1 MKIVLAGGTGFIGKA
16 LRESLTEKDHEVVIL
31 TRQVSRENDA
41 GIRTRFRHWN
51 PPEGGTWENELNGAG
66 AVINLSGESIV
77 GKRWSVDQKKRIRES
92 RTRTASTLV
101 HALEKTRVKPNV
113 FINASAVGYYGARG
127 DETVT
132 EETRPGNGFLSE
144 TCQAWER
151 EALRAESL
159 GMRVIRLR
167 IGIVLEKNGG
177 ALAKM
182 LPPFQLGLGGPLG
195 SGRQWMSWIHLKDL
209 VGLIHFLVEKKE
221 TRGAF
226 NATAPLPVTMK
237 EFAETLGRALHRPA
251 FFPVPGFVLKILL
264 GEASELLLTG
274 QKVLPKHTLEAGY
287 RFQFPQLELA
297 LKEILTE

>member
-16 LRESLTEKDHEVVIL
+16 LRESLAEKNHEVVIL

-77 GKRWSVDQKKRIRES
+77 GKRWSAAQKKRIRES
-92 RTRTASTLV
+92 RIQTASALV
-101 HALEKTRVKPNV
+101 RALEKTRVKPGV

-127 DETVT
+127 DEAVT

-144 TCQAWER
+144 TCQAWEA